1 MTPNLI
7 DSSLDTQ
14 SPIKEAGGAGI
25 AWNKVASGGVID
37 KKPSGVVHV
46 CACESAG
53 RVSTNSDVA
62 NVRICMGGRLM
73 EVTDFVRRKAA
84 LESEIEE
91 IDGNFYSTDIDIHC
105 LLKVAR
111 TSSRSFAFF
120 DLVWVLW

>member
-1 MTPNLI
+1 
-7 DSSLDTQ
+7 
-14 SPIKEAGGAGI
+14 
-25 AWNKVASGGVID
+25 
-37 KKPSGVVHV
+37 
-46 CACESAG
+46 
-53 RVSTNSDVA
+53 
-62 NVRICMGGRLM
+62 MGGRLM

>member
-1 MTPNLI
+1 
-7 DSSLDTQ
+7 
-14 SPIKEAGGAGI
+14 
-25 AWNKVASGGVID
+25 
-37 KKPSGVVHV
+37 
-46 CACESAG
+46 
-53 RVSTNSDVA
+53 
-62 NVRICMGGRLM
+62 M